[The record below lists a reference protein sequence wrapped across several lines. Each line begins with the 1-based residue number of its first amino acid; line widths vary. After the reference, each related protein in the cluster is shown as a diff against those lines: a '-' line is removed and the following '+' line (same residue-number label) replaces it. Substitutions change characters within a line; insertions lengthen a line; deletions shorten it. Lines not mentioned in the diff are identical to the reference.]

1 MLQEEENMQIVEFDH
16 IPLDEEL
23 KTVKGKIVEVR
34 LNELPSDEEIERII
48 KINPILYFTFNQ
60 LIPENEL
67 MILAG
72 ITFQVMVK
80 KIDFVMDVIPED
92 QELINLS
99 RIVFHPGTEVELE
112 LVLFN
117 IPDYPQRRKIRTFA
131 NKYPI
136 ELYLYL
142 EKLPDYD
149 GRKDLRMTYPQPAAL
164 LLLDYIPDM
173 QEIIEMKRIRP
184 YPLLNIYLEHSP
196 TEEEIKL
203 MKNMEVKFCLYISM
217 SSDLTEEERSR
228 LDFVSPIFQVI
239 GKGEAMQHIFYSI
252 LNVSM
257 CNTYFTEP

>member
-1 MLQEEENMQIVEFDH
+1 MLEEEENMQIVEFDH

-23 KTVKGKIVEVR
+23 KTVKRKIVEIR

-80 KIDFVMDVIPED
+80 KINFVMDVIPED
-92 QELINLS
+92 QELENLS
-99 RIVFHPGTEVELE
+99 RIVLHPGTEVELG

-117 IPDYPQRRKIRTFA
+117 IPAYPQRRKIRSLA

-136 ELYLYL
+136 KLYLYL

-149 GRKDLRMTYPQPAAL
+149 GRKDLRMAYPMPTTL
-164 LLLDYIPDM
+164 FLVDYIPDT

-184 YPLLNIYLEHSP
+184 YPMLNIYLEHSP
-196 TEEEIKL
+196 TEEEIRL
-203 MKNMEVKFCLYISM
+203 MKNMEMKFCLYISI
-217 SSDLTEEERSR
+217 SSDITEEELSR
-228 LDFVSPIFQVI
+228 LGLVSKVFQVI
-239 GKGEAMQHIFYSI
+239 GKGEAMQHIFYSVM
-252 LNVSM
+252 NVSM
-257 CNTYFTEP
+257 CNTYLTEP